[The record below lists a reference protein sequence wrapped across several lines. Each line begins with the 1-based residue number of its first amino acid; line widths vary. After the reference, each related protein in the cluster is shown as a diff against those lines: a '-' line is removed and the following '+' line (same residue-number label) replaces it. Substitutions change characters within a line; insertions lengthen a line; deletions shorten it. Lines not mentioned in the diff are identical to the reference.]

1 MKILHLAAIG
11 LIATL
16 AVAQAPAQTVRVG
29 TFHKPSIVVAF
40 YRSPL
45 WAETLKAKMAEM
57 ATAKAANDTRKV
69 QELEAWGNTGQET
82 AHQQLAGEAPITNVL
97 EALAPGL
104 PEVAKKARVTMI
116 VADLPYADSSVETV
130 DVTGMLL
137 DSLQADERTRTIVR
151 ELQDHKGPLPPLH

>member
-1 MKILHLAAIG
+1 MRLLNLAATA

-29 TFHKPSIVVAF
+29 TFHKAAIVVAF

-82 AHQQLAGEAPITNVL
+82 AHQQLVGEAPIANIL
-97 EALAPGL
+97 AALAPGL
-104 PEVAKKARVTMI
+104 PEIAKKARVAMI
-116 VADLPYADSSVETV
+116 VADLPYADSPVETV
-130 DVTGMLL
+130 DVTEMLL
-137 DSLQADERTRTIVR
+137 DWLKADERTRTIVR
-151 ELQDHKGPLPPLH
+151 GLQ